1 MHMKRS
7 LVSTLLFG
15 GLILFGMTACS
26 GGNPMIGSAEDA
38 LEQGNYESA
47 LSSVEEALDQ
57 DSASVEA
64 YQLKA
69 RILRAQADSMTP
81 PEQYASLHQ
90 RAMEAEEQAIKFN
103 PEVRSDIQN
112 QRRLS
117 YIQEMQNGANAFNQ
131 ARQSGDST
139 AFMRASAYFSAAN
152 TIMSDSADAHL
163 NEAYARLNAGQREEA
178 VSPME
183 TYISKSD
190 SVDSNVYTILGQIH
204 LTENRPGEAMDVLEP
219 AAEQYPENQE
229 IQSLLLNAYSQSGDT
244 QRAMEAYQS
253 QIERNPENPTY
264 RYNYGSLLLNADRFD
279 DAIDQLSEAAQLDPD
294 NVKAQYNLGAAYV
307 NKAGSIND
315 SIRTIEDSL
324 RSSDEAEVEDE
335 TEQQL
340 QSMAE
345 ERDSALESAI
355 PPLEKAR
362 QLADPGNQYRQD
374 ICRALFSAYVQTD
387 KQDQAKQV
395 EQCAGYEEGRT
406 EDMTGNGGQ

>member
-1 MHMKRS
+1 MKRS

-26 GGNPMIGSAEDA
+26 GGNPMISSAEDA

-47 LSSVEEALDQ
+47 LSSVEDALDQ
-57 DSASVEA
+57 DSANVQA
-64 YQLKA
+64 YKMKA
-69 RILRAQADSMTP
+69 RILRAQADSTTP
-81 PEQYASLHQ
+81 PEEYASLHQ
-90 RAMEAEEQAIKFN
+90 RAMEAEEQAIKFS
-103 PEVRSDIQN
+103 PEARSDVQN

-117 YIQEMQNGANAFNQ
+117 YIQQMQNGANAFNQ

-139 AFMRASAYFSAAN
+139 VFVRAAGYFSAAN
-152 TIMSDSADAHL
+152 IIMPDSADAHL
-163 NEAYARLNAGQREEA
+163 NEAYARLNAGQRAEA

-190 SVDSNVYTILGQIH
+190 SVGANVYTILGQIH
-204 LTENRPGEAMDVLEP
+204 LTEDRPDAAMDVLEP
-219 AAEQYPENQE
+219 GSEQYPDNQE

-253 QIERNPENPTY
+253 QIDRNPENPTY

-279 DAIDQLSEAAQLDPD
+279 AAIEQLAAATDLDPD

-324 RSSDEAEVEDE
+324 RANEDE
-335 TEQQL
+335 PVTDETDQQL
-340 QSMAE
+340 ETMAE

-362 QLADPGNQYRQD
+362 QLAEPGNQYRQD

-387 KQDQAKQV
+387 KQDQAKEV
-395 EQCAGYEEGRT
+395 EQCAGYQEGRT
-406 EDMTGNGGQ
+406 EDMSENGGQ